1 MNLSIDINDIKILY
15 LKCTYLHK
23 NITLE
28 QFSKSCKRTYIE
40 YYDKKTHSRNDNIKT
55 FSQWI
60 NGQIISLN

>member
-40 YYDKKTHSRNDNIKT
+40 WHDKQTNLGNDNIKT

-60 NGQIISLN
+60 NRQIISLN